1 MRDER
6 ILRVAEAARTAGAD
20 WALLTSADAVC
31 YATQHVGII
40 ETGQSPFAGG
50 PSLAFVSSDSS
61 TVALLV
67 NNLEESD
74 ATHASADKV
83 LTYVGL
89 ALDER
94 SPVENRYEA
103 AVTDALHGLDVGG
116 IVAVEAATFPQLVA
130 AALAERGA
138 TTVPIDRELD
148 RARMTKTSEEVER
161 LRWCAE
167 LTNIGQGKALEA
179 ARPGRSEL
187 EVWAEVRLAM
197 EEAEGKRLVVAG
209 DLTSGIDNTAAIS
222 GWPTDRVMQE
232 GDPILCDLAPRSHGY
247 WGDSCNTIFLGEPS
261 AAFEKLYTTTQ
272 RSVEVVRETLR
283 AGITA
288 AEFDRAVRSVFEEA
302 GVNNPIHVGHGIG
315 TGVHE
320 WPRIVPGQDVTL
332 EPNMVV
338 MVEPGAYE
346 PGVGG
351 VRLEWMYLVTESG
364 NEVLSGFPH
373 VLRPT

>member
-6 ILRVAEAARTAGAD
+6 TQRVAEAARKVGAD
-20 WALLTSADAVC
+20 WALLTSPDAVC
-31 YATQHVGII
+31 YATQHTGIL
-40 ETGQSPFAGG
+40 ETGPSPFAGG
-50 PSLAFVSSDSS
+50 PSLAFVSSDAS

-67 NNLEESD
+67 NNLEEGS
-74 ATHASADKV
+74 AAQANADKT
-83 LTYVGL
+83 LSYVGL

-94 SPVENRYEA
+94 SPVETRYQT
-103 AVTDALHGLDVGG
+103 AVENALQELDVGRT
-116 IVAVEAATFPQLVA
+116 IAVEAATFPERVGA
-130 AALAERGA
+130 AVAERGGTIVA
-138 TTVPIDRELD
+138 IDRELD
-148 RARMTKTSEEVER
+148 RARATKTSEEIKR

-167 LTNIGQGKALEA
+167 LTTIGQREALKA

-187 EVWAEVRLAM
+187 EIWADVRLAM
-197 EEAEGKRLVVAG
+197 EQAEGERMPVAG

-222 GWPTDRVMQE
+222 GWPTDRVVQE
-232 GDPILCDLAPRSHGY
+232 GEPILCDLAPRSRGY
-247 WGDSCNTIFLGEPS
+247 WGDSCNTIFLGEPG
-261 AAFEKLYTTTQ
+261 AAFEKLYSTTE
-272 RSVEVVRETLR
+272 RAVEVVRETLR
-283 AGITA
+283 AGISA
-288 AEFDRAVRSVFEEA
+288 AEFDRAVRSVFERA
-302 GVNNPIHVGHGIG
+302 GVSNPIHVGHGIG

-320 WPRIVPGQDVTL
+320 WPRIVPDQDVTL

-373 VLRPT
+373 TMHPE